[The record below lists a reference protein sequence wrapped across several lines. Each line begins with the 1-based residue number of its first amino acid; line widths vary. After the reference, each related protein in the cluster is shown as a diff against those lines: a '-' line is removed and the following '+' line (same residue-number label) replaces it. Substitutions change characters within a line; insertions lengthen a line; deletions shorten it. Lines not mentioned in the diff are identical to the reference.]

1 MLTGDLPMVDLPDY
15 MNRSI
20 WFDTSSRNIRY
31 YFDLEASDDPNTE
44 ITSAVLRLHL
54 KRRDGMLFNTNYCI
68 KPTLPVRYKHVL
80 TGENRA
86 LTGENVY

>member
-1 MLTGDLPMVDLPDY
+1 MKEIIIDQSVENADVAFVKGA
-15 MNRSI
+15 NERSK
-20 WFDTSSRNIRY
+20 FFEKKNKQY
-31 YFDLEASDDPNTE
+31 
-44 ITSAVLRLHL
+44 
-54 KRRDGMLFNTNYCI
+54 YCI